1 MLSIKMYV
9 LVQTKVNFVG
19 EKRVVKVEVANVSVA
34 IVEASSDELKAVML
48 NLGSEMNRFKQLVI
62 TTLTAEIK
70 ANVF

>member
-48 NLGSEMNRFKQLVI
+48 TLGSEMNRFKQLVI